1 MTDNEIIKALE
12 LCSVVPQ
19 QCSQCPYYGRK
30 DCVADSA
37 KDAIDF
43 MKRQQERFDRI
54 VEQLE
59 EEKTKFSFPKH
70 CKSIGVCPP
79 DKTCSE
85 CIVDKFVE
93 DIIAI
98 VKGVQNEQA

>member
-1 MTDNEIIKALE
+1 MTDNKIIKALE

-59 EEKTKFSFPKH
+59 RLPNVNSDYWNFADL
-70 CKSIGVCPP
+70 I
-79 DKTCSE
+79 DR
-85 CIVDKFVE
+85 E
-93 DIIAI
+93 DAIDI
-98 VKGVQNEQA
+98 VKGVRNE